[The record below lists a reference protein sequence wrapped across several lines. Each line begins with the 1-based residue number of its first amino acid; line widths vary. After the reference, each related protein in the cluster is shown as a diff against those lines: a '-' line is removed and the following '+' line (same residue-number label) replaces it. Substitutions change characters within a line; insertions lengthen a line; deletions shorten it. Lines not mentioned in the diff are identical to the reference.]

1 MDSKKKILIIALVV
15 LVAVVSIG
23 AVSAGWFD
31 FLGGG
36 NNNTS
41 NVNLSGQEVNLAAAA
56 LSLIHI

>member
-41 NVNLSGQEVNLAAAA
+41 NVNIVIRIL
-56 LSLIHI
+56 